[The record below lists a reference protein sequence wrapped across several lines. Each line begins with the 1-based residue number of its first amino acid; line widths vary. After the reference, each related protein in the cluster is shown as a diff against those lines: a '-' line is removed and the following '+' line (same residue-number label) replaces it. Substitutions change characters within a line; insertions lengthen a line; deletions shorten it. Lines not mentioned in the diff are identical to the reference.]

1 MTNGKDESCQVKI
14 IQVLCFKG
22 TSTHFRLLPGWWY
35 IYIYIFVTAYDSKTH
50 LTLSSM
56 MGELSWRMS
65 GIACWL
71 AIHALAGRI
80 KFVLIFN
87 LKDCPKTM
95 RKWYG
100 NMFEVETSSK
110 VVTCFSII
118 RVNQFLHPYVAFA
131 VSIIR
136 AFAYHF
142 SIWNL
147 FCFQKS
153 KVQRWITRHLRFLL
167 LMSGHPLVSDA
178 NYNPRG
184 QARRH
189 FVTWDDNEPSGG
201 WWLYSEYVLH
211 VFSKEY
217 DWWTV
222 QVNQLFI
229 FKTRPFNRMVQEIV
243 HDRHQHIWILRCI
256 YFSWCSLFAV
266 GIFFQIPFLF

>member
-1 MTNGKDESCQVKI
+1 MVKMKAARSRSFRYCVSKGHPPISGFFQVGDI
-14 IQVLCFKG
+14 
-22 TSTHFRLLPGWWY
+22 Y

-153 KVQRWITRHLRFLL
+153 KVQRWITGTFA
-167 LMSGHPLVSDA
+167 SFCWC
-178 NYNPRG
+178 
-184 QARRH
+184 QA
-189 FVTWDDNEPSGG
+189 TPW
-201 WWLYSEYVLH
+201 
-211 VFSKEY
+211 
-217 DWWTV
+217 
-222 QVNQLFI
+222 
-229 FKTRPFNRMVQEIV
+229 
-243 HDRHQHIWILRCI
+243 
-256 YFSWCSLFAV
+256 
-266 GIFFQIPFLF
+266 